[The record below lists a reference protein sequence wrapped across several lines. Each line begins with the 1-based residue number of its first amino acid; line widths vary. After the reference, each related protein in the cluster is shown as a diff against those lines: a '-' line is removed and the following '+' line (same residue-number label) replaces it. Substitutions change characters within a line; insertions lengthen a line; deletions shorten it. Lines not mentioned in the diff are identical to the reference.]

1 MSPEDKAACTL
12 MAALLDRGRIVNGLS
27 WPLTALTLVALA
39 LALIGPGAQS
49 PLAWLGFAA
58 AFATGLV
65 QAFLAARVALDADL
79 FRALGL
85 GNLEPQTLDA
95 ALRRLTLA
103 NETKL
108 GRPLEQRLAGA
119 MRLLKMQVVSLALQ
133 LVLKLAFL
141 TTLRRM

>member
-1 MSPEDKAACTL
+1 

-27 WPLTALTLVALA
+27 WPLTVLTLIVLA
-39 LALIGPGAQS
+39 LALIGPRPGP
-49 PLAWLGFAA
+49 PLVWLGFMA

-79 FRALGL
+79 FRALGH
-85 GNLEPQTLDA
+85 GNLELQTLDA
-95 ALRRLTLA
+95 ALRRLALA

-119 MRLLKMQVVSLALQ
+119 MRLLKMQVATLALQ
-133 LVLKLAFL
+133 FLLTPAFL
-141 TTLRRM
+141 AALRRM